1 MTLHPSLK
9 WTAGIVLATIL
20 LPILLVAIFGWNWLR
35 GPIERMTLEK
45 TGRVLA
51 IHGDLAVNFAWPA
64 PRLRAESVSFAN
76 PPWAKEPQMLTADA
90 VEIDLDLAQLLR
102 RKLVFPEVAL
112 RRPVLFLEQ
121 SSDGRKNWLLD
132 RQQQDEEARIH
143 IGLLALDQGKV
154 GFDDTAAK
162 TRIRAEISTPL
173 GANGAGLL
181 AAGSPGLLFSASG
194 EFRGLPLKASGS
206 GGPVLALRD
215 ETTPYPLKIDARI
228 GGTRLQADGTITS
241 LIQFSALDMRLA
253 LGGDSLERL
262 FPLLGIAFP
271 QTRAY
276 AIDGH
281 LLHSGSLWRYEKFSG
296 RFGASDIA
304 GSLQV
309 EGGGK
314 RPALQAELVSN
325 LLDLDDLGPLIG
337 SRLGSVDQAVAATV
351 DPAVPGAK
359 AARVLPDQPF
369 NTERWNSLDAEV
381 KLTAKTLRRAQ
392 QLALENLSVK
402 LSLRDSVLTLDPLD
416 FGIAGGQ
423 LNAVISLDGRQEAI
437 QAHAKVKA
445 RKIQIARLFPA
456 TDLKQ
461 TGIGQI
467 NGEFDLAGQ
476 GKSVA
481 QMLANSSG
489 KLGLVVVRGEISR
502 LMMEKIGL
510 HLWEIVELKLSGD
523 HPIKLRC
530 AVADFDVKAG
540 RMSTDA
546 LVFDTEITTILGN
559 GSIDLAKE
567 TLDLTLN
574 QKTKSTSPL
583 ALRSPIHI
591 GGSFAQPDVQVD
603 KTRAALR
610 GLGALTLGI
619 VNPVL
624 ALLPLIDAG
633 PGEDSDCRQLIR
645 DARALPRVEKKSG
658 GAAK

>member
-9 WTAGIVLATIL
+9 WTAGVVLATIL
-20 LPILLVAIFGWNWLR
+20 LPILLIAIFGWSWLR

-51 IHGDLAVNFAWPA
+51 IQGPLAVKFAWPA

-76 PPWAKEPQMLTADA
+76 PPWAKEPQMLVAEA
-90 VEIDLDLAQLLR
+90 VEIDVDLAQLLR
-102 RKLVFPEVAL
+102 RKLVFPEVAV

-143 IGLLALDQGKV
+143 IGRLTLDQGKV
-154 GFDDTAAK
+154 GYDDTAAK

-173 GANGAGLL
+173 GAHGA
-181 AAGSPGLLFSASG
+181 GLLFSASG
-194 EFRGLPLKASGS
+194 EFHGLPLKASGS

-215 ETTPYPLKIDARI
+215 ETTTYPLKIDASFGR
-228 GGTRLQADGTITS
+228 TRLQADGTITS
-241 LIQFSALDMRLA
+241 LVQFSALDMRLA
-253 LGGDSLERL
+253 LSGDSLERL

-271 QTRAY
+271 QTHAY
-276 AIDGH
+276 AIDGQLVH
-281 LLHSGSLWRYEKFSG
+281 TGSLWRYEKFSG

-309 EGGGK
+309 ESGGK
-314 RPALQAELVSN
+314 RTALQAELVSN

-337 SRLGSVDQAVAATV
+337 ARPGSVSQAVAAA
-351 DPAVPGAK
+351 PAAQGATPP
-359 AARVLPDQPF
+359 RMLPDLPF
-369 NTERWNSLDAEV
+369 NSERWNSVDAEV

-392 QLALENLSVK
+392 QLALENLSVH

-416 FGIAGGQ
+416 FGVAGGQ

-437 QAHAKVKA
+437 LGHAKVKA
-445 RKIQIARLFPA
+445 RKIQIAQLFPA

-467 NGEFDLAGQ
+467 NGEFDLSGQ
-476 GKSVA
+476 GKSVS

-510 HLWEIVELKLSGD
+510 HLWEILELKLSGD
-523 HPIKLRC
+523 QRIKLRC

-540 RMSTDA
+540 RMNTEA
-546 LVFDTEITTILGN
+546 LVFDTEITTILGT

-591 GGSFAQPDVQVD
+591 GGSLAQPDVQVD
-603 KTRAALR
+603 KARAALR

-645 DARALPRVEKKSG
+645 DARALPHVEKRNAG
-658 GAAK
+658 PAK